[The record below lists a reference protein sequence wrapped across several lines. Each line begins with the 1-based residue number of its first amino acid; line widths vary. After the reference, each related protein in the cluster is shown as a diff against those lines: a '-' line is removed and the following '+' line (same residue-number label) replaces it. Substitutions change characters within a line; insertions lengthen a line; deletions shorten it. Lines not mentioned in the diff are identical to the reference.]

1 MNNYCKSL
9 SKRLW
14 LTSSLVFLF
23 IGIADAQ
30 NISYRNLFDDTK
42 VYTVYITLPADSL
55 AWLYKNVNYD
65 NNINANFVFDDGTRR
80 DTMRN
85 VGFRLRGNTSRTA
98 KKKSFK
104 VKFNAYTKGIKYQGV
119 KELNL
124 NSGHNDP
131 TLVRE
136 KLFYDIW
143 NRFGLPERRANF
155 VKVYLNNA
163 YYGLYTNIEEIDDD
177 MMKRVFGKDK
187 DTGNLYKCTYPAD
200 LKYIDDNQTT
210 YKNLKNSTATGG
222 RTYDLKTNETLDDY
236 SGLVNLIKTLN
247 QTPTANLETEVPKV
261 LNMTN
266 FIKAYVVEVACGH
279 WDDHAY
285 NKNNFFLYHHPNG
298 YFEFISYDPDN
309 CMGVDW
315 VSKDWGTRN
324 IYTWHLAA
332 NSPPMERL
340 IKVKYFRNLFSI
352 YHKSLLDNVLQNI
365 NGRIDS
371 LRTLVSDAA
380 KEDTYR
386 TQDYSFTHNDF
397 YNNFDFTPIKQAKYG
412 IKQFFQVRK
421 TNTLAQLEVINS
433 VNEKTLEG
441 ITIYPNPAHNQVFI
455 DIENGD
461 MGTVKIE
468 LLDRMGI
475 PVKMAFQ
482 ELAGKNK
489 VRIDLDTEGVTAGIY
504 FLRVVSKERISVSK
518 ILIVK

>member
-1 MNNYCKSL
+1 M
-9 SKRLW
+9 
-14 LTSSLVFLF
+14 SSLVFFFLS
-23 IGIADAQ
+23 IVDAQ
-30 NISYRNLFDDTK
+30 NIPYRNLFDDSK

-65 NNINANFVFDDGTRR
+65 NNIKANFVFDDGVKR
-80 DTMRN
+80 DTMLN
-85 VGFRLRGNTSRTA
+85 VGFRLRGNTSRTS

-104 VKFNAYTKGIKYQGV
+104 IKFNAYTKGIKYQGV

-124 NSGHNDP
+124 NGSHNDP
-131 TLVRE
+131 TLIRE

-155 VKVYLNNA
+155 TKVYLNNA

-210 YKNLKNSTATGG
+210 YKNLKNSTVTGG
-222 RTYDLKTNETLDDY
+222 RTYDLKTNETIDDY

-247 QTPTANLETEVPKV
+247 QTPADKLETEVPKV

-309 CMGVDW
+309 SSGVDW
-315 VSKDWGTRN
+315 LSKDWGTRN
-324 IYTWHLAA
+324 IYTWHLAT
-332 NSPPMERL
+332 NSPPIERL
-340 IKVKYFRNLFSI
+340 IKVKNIRNLYTI

-365 NGRIDS
+365 NGRVDS
-371 LRTLVSDAA
+371 LRTLVIDAA
-380 KEDTYR
+380 KDDTYR
-386 TQDYSFTHNDF
+386 TQDYSFTYNDF
-397 YNNFDFTPIKQAKYG
+397 YNNFDYTPIKQAKYG
-412 IKQFFQVRK
+412 IKQFYQVRK
-421 TNTLAQLEVINS
+421 TNTLAQLELING
-433 VNEKTLEG
+433 VNEQPLEG
-441 ITIYPNPAHNQVFI
+441 VTIYPNPAYNQVFI
-455 DIENGD
+455 DIENAEI
-461 MGTVKIE
+461 GTLKVE
-468 LLDRMGI
+468 LLDSLGVS
-475 PVKMAFQ
+475 VKTIFQ
-482 ELAGKNK
+482 DISTSKSETIVVN
-489 VRIDLDTEGVTAGIY
+489 TEGVASGVY
-504 FLRVVSKERISVSK
+504 FLKIASKERVAVSK
-518 ILIVK
+518 LLIVR